1 MREVSIIGVG
11 MHKFGKFPQLLIED
25 LGKVACLNAL
35 KDAGI
40 SRKKIEA
47 VYCGNFLSEVQPG
60 QRVAYK
66 AGISGVPTFNVRNG
80 CATGSTAF
88 WLGWHAVG
96 TGTFDVVLVV
106 GVESM
111 TPTIKGV
118 IPLGDTMLLP
128 KLGVSMPSYFALLAM
143 AHMQQYGTTLEHLA
157 QVSVKNHRNGA
168 KNPDAQYQKEL
179 CVEEVRDSRMV
190 ASPLTIYDC
199 CPVGDGAAAAIICST
214 DTAKKISDRSIR
226 VLTSAFSTT
235 GYYGATANPL
245 LSQNTRICAQKAY
258 KEANITPQD
267 VDVFEVHDC
276 FTMTEIMIYDGLGLC
291 EDGQGSRLI
300 EAGETEI
307 GGKFP
312 TNPSGGLLAK
322 GHPLGATGLAQITE
336 IVHQLRGEA
345 DQRQVPEAK
354 IGMTHNYGG
363 LAASLMSDA
372 VAGGVD
378 FANCC
383 ITVMTNQKKL

>member
-25 LGKVACLNAL
+25 LGKVACIKAL
-35 KDAGI
+35 EDAGI
-40 SRKKIEA
+40 SRKQIEA

-66 AGISGVPTFNVRNG
+66 AGISGVPTFNLRNG
-80 CATGSTAF
+80 CATGSTAL
-88 WLGWHAVG
+88 WQAWHAIS
-96 TGTFDVVLVV
+96 TGTFDIVLAV

-143 AHMQQYGTTLEHLA
+143 AHMKQYGTTLDHLA
-157 QVSVKNHRNGA
+157 MVSVKNHKNGA
-168 KNPDAQYQKEL
+168 LNPDAQYQKTL
-179 CVEEVRDSRMV
+179 SLEEVRDSRVV
-190 ASPLTIYDC
+190 AHPLTIYDC
-199 CPVGDGAAAAIICST
+199 CPVGDGAAATILCST
-214 DTAKKISDRSIR
+214 ETAKKLSDRYIR
-226 VLTSAFSTT
+226 ILSSVFSTT
-235 GYYGATANPL
+235 KYYGATANPL
-245 LSQNTRICAQKAY
+245 LSQNTRVCAQRAY
-258 KEANITPQD
+258 KEARVTPQD

-312 TNPSGGLLAK
+312 VNPSGGLLAK

-336 IVHQLRGEA
+336 IVHQLREEA
-345 DQRQVPEAK
+345 GPRQVPEAQ
-354 IGMTHNYGG
+354 IGLTHNYGG

-372 VAGGVD
+372 MAGGVD

-383 ITVMTNQKKL
+383 ITILSNQRD